1 MQFRSIHW
9 NEGMFLRP
17 QHFQAADRCSFNEHA
32 LLVSSLFPYNW
43 GFWDLKISL
52 SALENFRFVVNS
64 IKARMP
70 DGTIVVAPDDGPIPV
85 LDLKKHFENSSK
97 LTVFL
102 AVPQD
107 SLTPSASPDSPPRW
121 RVESREILDENT
133 GTNPEIVEV
142 RYLNF
147 KLALETENLTGFW
160 KIPLVQL
167 EKSSNSSGAPQIS
180 NSFIPP
186 LLFFDIWPNLKNDI
200 IDLLFDRVSRKL
212 DVLVRQL
219 PAVGFMSTETGRFTF
234 MQLQALGEVKAI
246 LSPLV
251 SSPGLHPFLVYL
263 EFSKIIGKIGF
274 FTPERVP
281 PETPLYDHDQ
291 LGITFFKIRLIIESI
306 LNLLVEPEYKERPF
320 IGAGLRMEVPLESG
334 WVEKGWQMFIG
345 VQGSVSPEQLV
356 LILTQ
361 PGFLDLKVASSQR
374 VDMVFRSGRAGLK
387 LIPVSK
393 YPIILPSSFA
403 YFRILVESTSEEW
416 VEVCKT
422 LSLAFRLNEKRIL
435 GPIQDQKVIK
445 IQSGADEISMDF
457 TLFMVP
463 EKVLAILEKTDISLD
478 SDR

>member
-1 MQFRSIHW
+1 M
-9 NEGMFLRP
+9 
-17 QHFQAADRCSFNEHA
+17 A
-32 LLVSSLFPYNW
+32 
-43 GFWDLKISL
+43 
-52 SALENFRFVVNS
+52 
-64 IKARMP
+64 
-70 DGTIVVAPDDGPIPV
+70 
-85 LDLKKHFENSSK
+85 
-97 LTVFL
+97 
-102 AVPQD
+102 
-107 SLTPSASPDSPPRW
+107 
-121 RVESREILDENT
+121 
-133 GTNPEIVEV
+133 
-142 RYLNF
+142 
-147 KLALETENLTGFW
+147 
-160 KIPLVQL
+160 
-167 EKSSNSSGAPQIS
+167 
-180 NSFIPP
+180 
-186 LLFFDIWPNLKNDI
+186 
-200 IDLLFDRVSRKL
+200 
-212 DVLVRQL
+212 
-219 PAVGFMSTETGRFTF
+219 TETGRFTF
-234 MQLQALGEVKAI
+234 LQLQALGEVKTI

-281 PETPLYDHDQ
+281 PEIPLYDHDQ
-291 LGITFFKIRLIIESI
+291 LGKTFFQIRLIIENI
-306 LNLLVEPEYKERPF
+306 LNLLVEPEYKERSF

-356 LILTQ
+356 FILTQ

-387 LIPVSK
+387 LLPVLK
-393 YPIILPSSFA
+393 YPIILPSRFA
-403 YFRILVESTSEEW
+403 YFRILVESISEEW

-445 IQSGADEISMDF
+445 IQSGSDEISMDF